1 MPENKEGFKLNPS
14 TSVNPFKNKIGPD
27 PLQRLRES
35 GEARAGEYP
44 SDDGNTQQRGR
55 SGRAEI
61 ARAGENPSDD
71 GDTQRRGRRK
81 SGEARAGEYP
91 SGNTQHCERGGSEEG
106 SSQQRHK
113 RSPSPTSRSES
124 PPGSRRRL
132 RGPVTQDGVQDK
144 PTGYSRQNHPIISG
158 RVIPREILDQPRQG
172 FDTPAKPQ
180 QVSFTSP
187 EGVDPLAP
195 NKLLLNAAARN
206 DNRLA
211 QANLEDTTTL
221 GKIYCS
227 SDPNCFLPDPVVG
240 PDDTF
245 VPPAWFMKEITI
257 IAASPS
263 TVPTKS
269 SVRFDV
275 SKEAAEHNAALLR
288 EVDYDFQ
295 QFFQGQAESTLAF
308 GSEFRSIEQL
318 RPLLRQHPGFDELAE
333 ILVTGMPYRYSTEI
347 TEEAREKEVLAML
360 VRGNH
365 KSAQDE
371 PEIVEQLLSKD
382 VVHGFSM
389 VIPVELV
396 PLIPNAMVQP
406 VGLAKQWTLD
416 EQGKRKVK
424 YRITQDLSYAE
435 TSKDEPISINSRID
449 MDQYPEMV
457 YGWALPRIIHFIVAL
472 RLAWPLR
479 TIFISKYDYSD
490 AYRRMAHSA
499 LAVAQ
504 TITTCLA
511 YAFVYFRM
519 TFGGSSNP
527 PTWCNFS
534 EMVADLANEISMCPE
549 WDPGKLRSPSQP
561 DTPEP
566 RRLEASIP
574 HTAAREMA
582 VVVPPLETGKVD
594 VFIDD
599 LIDIFPDS
607 PENLARKPHAVPLA
621 MHVTSRP
628 HAGILEPILRRVIL
642 SLTKLIAEGSPAEQQ
657 IVLGWLLDTRRLL
670 VSLPDDKYSA
680 WLLSLDKIIKNKG
693 CTKEE
698 FDTLEGQ
705 LNHAAYVIPLARHF
719 NTRIRAAKNAKINK
733 KSWIKATKLVLAD
746 LVLWRD
752 LLKRA
757 NLGISMNLI
766 VTRRPNRLCWSDS
779 CPFGLGGFLLRSGRA
794 WRLRI
799 PKGSILYGSAL
810 INNLLEF
817 IGMAVN
823 IWLECLESEAN
834 DCILALGDNTSAV
847 GWLHN
852 SSRLNVNWAAHEAHL
867 VVARHVALL
876 VLNAGCCLASQ
887 HIQGD
892 LNTVADLLSFAGGIT
907 RAGGKQHPIAFD
919 DPPNDILTQRFHLYY
934 SEQIPESFKISQL
947 PSEIS
952 SWVLSVLQIAASSLT
967 AASKAATNLTTGPGD
982 VGLASAKRQ
991 DENLTLSSL
1000 SYPQSDKSFSSDP
1013 SLPAFVRHNGG
1024 AEAEQLKESVKSQW
1038 SRALCAKPQATWL
1051 RRLGTISNQVP
1062 CTSRARPSCVL
1073 PPAPSSTP
1081 LPMPTQPL
1089 SDNGPSP
1096 QSCCEECTL

>member
-1 MPENKEGFKLNPS
+1 
-14 TSVNPFKNKIGPD
+14 VNQD
-27 PLQRLRES
+27 HT
-35 GEARAGEYP
+35 A
-44 SDDGNTQQRGR
+44 
-55 SGRAEI
+55 
-61 ARAGENPSDD
+61 
-71 GDTQRRGRRK
+71 
-81 SGEARAGEYP
+81 
-91 SGNTQHCERGGSEEG
+91 QHSFE
-106 SSQQRHK
+106 
-113 RSPSPTSRSES
+113 
-124 PPGSRRRL
+124 
-132 RGPVTQDGVQDK
+132 
-144 PTGYSRQNHPIISG
+144 
-158 RVIPREILDQPRQG
+158 
-172 FDTPAKPQ
+172 TPASKH
-180 QVSFTSP
+180 VDFTSP
-187 EGVDPLAP
+187 EGVNPKTP
-195 NKLLLNAAARN
+195 NKLLMEAAARN
-206 DNRLA
+206 DSRLA
-211 QANLEDTTTL
+211 QANLGDTNTL
-221 GKIYCS
+221 GKSYCS
-227 SDPNCFLPDPVVG
+227 SEPNCFLPDPVIG
-240 PDDTF
+240 PDDSF

-263 TVPTKS
+263 RVPTKS

-275 SKEAAEHNAALLR
+275 SMEAARHNAALLR

-295 QFFQGQAESTLAF
+295 HFFQGQAGSTLSF
-308 GSEFRSIEQL
+308 GSEFRPVEQL

-333 ILVTGMPYRYSTEI
+333 VLVTGMPYRYKLEI
-347 TEEAREKEVLAML
+347 TEAAREKEVLAML
-360 VRGNH
+360 DRGNH

-371 PEIVEQLLSKD
+371 PAIVEQLLSKD

-396 PLIPNAMVQP
+396 PLIPHAMVQP

-416 EQGKRKVK
+416 EQGNRKMK

-435 TSKDEPISINSRID
+435 TSKTIKDEPISINSRID

-479 TIFISKYDYSD
+479 TIFVSKYDYSD

-511 YAFVYFRM
+511 YAFVYFRL
-519 TFGGSSNP
+519 TFGGSPNP

-534 EMVADLANEISMCPE
+534 EMVADLANEISMDPS

-561 DTPEP
+561 DTPSP

-574 HTAAREMA
+574 HAPASEMA
-582 VVVPPLETGKVD
+582 VFVPPLEAGKVD

-607 PENLARKPHAVPLA
+607 PENLARKPHVVPLA

-628 HAGILEPILRRVIL
+628 HAGALEPILRRVIL
-642 SLTKLIAEGSPAEQQ
+642 SLIKLQAEGSPAEQQ

-680 WLLSLDKIIKNKG
+680 WASMIENIIKNKG
-693 CTKEE
+693 CLKED

-719 NTRIRAAKNAKINK
+719 NTRIRAARNSKTNK
-733 KSWIKATKLVLAD
+733 KSWIKTTKPVLED
-746 LVLWRD
+746 LVLWKD

-757 NLGISMNLI
+757 NAGISMNLI
-766 VTRRPNRLCWSDS
+766 VTRRPNRICWSDS

-799 PKGSILYGSAL
+799 PKESTLYGSPL

-823 IWLECLESEAN
+823 IWLECLESGEN

-852 SSRLNVNWAAHEAHL
+852 SSRLDSKLVAHSAHL
-867 VVARHVALL
+867 LVARHVALL
-876 VLNAGCCLASQ
+876 VLNTGCCLASQ
-887 HIQGD
+887 HLQGD
-892 LNTVADLLSFAGGIT
+892 LNTIADLLSFSGGIT
-907 RAGGKQHPIAFD
+907 RAGGKRHPIAFD

-967 AASKAATNLTTGPGD
+967 AGSKAATSPMIGPGGD
-982 VGLASAKRQ
+982 GLASAKKP
-991 DENLTLSSL
+991 EKALTLSSL
-1000 SYPQSDKSFSSDP
+1000 SYPQSDANFSLSP
-1013 SLPAFVRHNGG
+1013 LLPAFVRRNGRE
-1024 AEAEQLKESVKSQW
+1024 EADRLKERVKSQW
-1038 SRALCAKPQATWL
+1038 SQALCAKPQATWL

-1062 CTSRARPSCVL
+1062 CTSRDRPSCVL
-1073 PPAPSSTP
+1073 PPEPSSTP
-1081 LPMPTQPL
+1081 FPMPTQRPSGNEL
-1089 SDNGPSP
+1089 SPP
-1096 QSCCEECTL
+1096 SCCEPCTH